1 MQVQSVSE
9 ACFNKYSAIVSCFL
23 GAIMVIGGQVLRSA
37 AMITAANNFN
47 HLVQYKKAD
56 SHKLVTV
63 GVYS

>member
-1 MQVQSVSE
+1 
-9 ACFNKYSAIVSCFL
+9 
-23 GAIMVIGGQVLRSA
+23 MVICGQVLRSA

-56 SHKLVTV
+56 SHRLVTV

>member
-1 MQVQSVSE
+1 MLVQWVSE
-9 ACFNKYSAIVSCFL
+9 ACFNKYCFVVSCFL
-23 GAIMVIGGQVLRSA
+23 GAIMVICGQVLRSA